1 MTKNELIESGAMTMS
16 IREASELLRVNPRLV
31 SKECASGAIPSVVL
45 GRRRLLL
52 VQPLVNMLTDWIG
65 SDNV

>member
-31 SKECASGAIPSVVL
+31 SKECANGAIPSLVI
-45 GRRRLLL
+45 GRRRLILVHPLL
-52 VQPLVNMLTDWIG
+52 DMLTDWAG
-65 SDNV
+65 PNNV

>member
-31 SKECASGAIPSVVL
+31 SKECAKGSIPSVVM
-45 GRRRLLL
+45 GRRRLILVHPLL
-52 VQPLVNMLTDWIG
+52 EMLTAWIG
-65 SDNV
+65 PDNV

>member
-31 SKECASGAIPSVVL
+31 SKECASGAIPSLVI
-45 GRRRLLL
+45 GRRRLILVTPLL
-52 VQPLVNMLTDWIG
+52 DMLTDWIG
-65 SDNV
+65 PNNV